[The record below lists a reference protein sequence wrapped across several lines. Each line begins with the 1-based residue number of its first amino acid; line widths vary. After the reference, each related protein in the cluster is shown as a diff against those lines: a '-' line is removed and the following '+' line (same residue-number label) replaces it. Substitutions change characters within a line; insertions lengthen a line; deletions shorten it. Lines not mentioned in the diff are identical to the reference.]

1 MSTAGFRRA
10 QEQQKKA
17 EQAIAKIDWVAG
29 ELTVLGDAYN
39 KMLEMLEKRLQDIE
53 TRLDHLEMKSQN
65 SVKELTMPQS

>member
-29 ELTVLGDAYN
+29 ELAVLGDAYN